1 MSETYGQVADAIL
14 KQVGYSDREHGSSI
28 IDNDG
33 HFVIDPIT
41 RIITNKSGKREF
53 VQYDHNSERLTFEVP
68 KIIEGHDM
76 STSIILIQYI
86 VGANKGIYEVDDAK
100 VEGDMLVFSWLISSN
115 VTQQVANVN
124 FVITFECLGDD
135 DRVVYNWNTKINKEL
150 SVIGGISNQS
160 TLLYE
165 YADVLEQWKQQIKKS
180 VSDGKVMLADA
191 ITSKG
196 VETASD
202 CSFAE
207 MAEHIKNIQTDVA
220 GKTQS
225 NWKSSI
231 ATDTTISGIP
241 VYIERS

>member
-14 KQVGYSDREHGSSI
+14 KQAGYSDREHGSGI

-41 RIITNKSGKREF
+41 RVITNKSGKREF
-53 VQYDHNSERLTFEVP
+53 MQYDHNSERLTFEVP

-86 VGANKGIYEVDDAK
+86 VGANSGIYEVDDAN
-100 VEGDMLVFSWLISSN
+100 VEEDTLVFSWLISSN
-115 VTQQVANVN
+115 VTQQVGIIN
-124 FVITFECLGDD
+124 FVITFECLGNDG
-135 DRVVYNWNTKINKEL
+135 RVVYNWNTKINKDL

-160 TLLYE
+160 TLAYE
-165 YADVLEQWKQQIKKS
+165 YVDVLEQWKQQIKKS

-191 ITSKG
+191 ITSKS

-202 CSFAE
+202 CTFTE
-207 MAEHIKNIQTDVA
+207 MAENIKNIQTDVA
-220 GKTQS
+220 GNYQTGW
-225 NWKSSI
+225 NFHI
-231 ATDTTISGIP
+231 ATDTTIFGIP
-241 VYIERS
+241 VYTYA